1 MLSRLLN
8 KKKAKSGWLYAFKC
22 YGDCVIQGQKYSIF
36 KVGYSRRS
44 HPSKRLME
52 FMGPAK
58 PVELLHMHLTDY
70 PKKAE
75 RQILTGLRQNPNIH
89 QIKDI
94 GREYFACPSIQYFDE
109 CVSDLFARYIKTDLV
124 GVSPPRR
131 RSARIAAYRRKRK

>member
-8 KKKAKSGWLYAFKC
+8 KKKA
-22 YGDCVIQGQKYSIF
+22 
-36 KVGYSRRS
+36 S

-58 PVELLHMHLTDY
+58 PVELLHMHLTDD

-75 RQILTGLRQNPNIH
+75 KQILTGLRQNPNIH

-94 GREYFACPSIQYFDE
+94 GREYFACPSMQYFDE

-124 GVSPPRR
+124 GVSQPR